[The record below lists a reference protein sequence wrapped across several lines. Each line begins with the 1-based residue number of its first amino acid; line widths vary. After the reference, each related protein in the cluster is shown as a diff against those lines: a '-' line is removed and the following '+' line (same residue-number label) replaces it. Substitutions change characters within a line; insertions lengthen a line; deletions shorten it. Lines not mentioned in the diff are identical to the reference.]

1 MRDEIMTAVLELTK
15 RSEVNGK
22 KYATTIAATTADT
35 SAYERARNTN
45 CRRNKVRNNII

>member
-22 KYATTIAATTADT
+22 KYATTTTVVVDTAAF
-35 SAYERARNTN
+35 EHARNTN
-45 CRRNKVRNNII
+45 CRPDEVRNNII